1 MFLIPIVYVFEIVC
15 CARYFVSYYIRQRS
29 WAECYVFIPVCLFV
43 CLSVCLFVCLS
54 VSRITQKVMDGFKRN
69 INGKVAS
76 YPRTIPLNFGDDP
89 DSGSGF
95 RIQNIIFLQSLSTQS
110 LFLHAPY
117 VDQERSESLCGETHN
132 GNADI
137 SITLFDTQQ
146 WKVMT
151 SACHCLTHNNGKC

>member
-1 MFLIPIVYVFEIVC
+1 MKY
-15 CARYFVSYYIRQRS
+15 
-29 WAECYVFIPVCLFV
+29 
-43 CLSVCLFVCLS
+43 
-54 VSRITQKVMDGFKRN
+54 
-69 INGKVAS
+69 NGKVAS

-132 GNADI
+132 G
-137 SITLFDTQQ
+137 
-146 WKVMT
+146 
-151 SACHCLTHNNGKC
+151 KC